1 MIKIGNILK
10 RSWHIL
16 WNYRV
21 LWIFGILLA
30 LTTGGRGGGN
40 GGGNSSNRPQSTGN
54 GFEGFQGFHGT
65 LPPDAP
71 APLREL
77 VDWFTQNV
85 VPMFEHPEQY
95 IGTFV
100 TIGLV
105 LLLICVIVS
114 LLAAMVRYPSE
125 TAAIRM
131 VDEYETTG
139 NKVGFREGWKLGWN
153 RRAFRLWVIDLI
165 LSIPVMLFVLLLL
178 GAGLIVYASVSTT
191 FQVTNV
197 AGVVAAIGLA
207 FLSLFIMI
215 IAAIFLGLVRNFFSR
230 AAAIEGL
237 GVKDSLRQGWTMFKR
252 NWKSAGLMW
261 LVMVGIGI
269 VVGIATMII
278 FFLLIPAYLILLLPA
293 GLVAALPGLIAYAIS
308 SIFTGSPLTWIIAL
322 LVAIPFFFT
331 VLFAPL
337 FLVDGWYKIYES
349 NVWTLTYREI
359 KAMELTDAK
368 NIMDVEVETPQS

>member
-331 VLFAPL
+331 VLSAPL

>member
-30 LTTGGRGGGN
+30 LTTGSRGSGN
-40 GGGNSSNRPQSTGN
+40 GGSSSSNRPQTTGN

-71 APLREL
+71 APMRE
-77 VDWFTQNV
+77 VFQWFTQNV

-105 LLLICVIVS
+105 LLLICLVFGLLTS
-114 LLAAMVRYPSE
+114 LVRYPSE
-125 TAAIRM
+125 TAVIRM
-131 VDEYETTG
+131 VDDYETTG
-139 NKVGFREGWKLGWN
+139 TKVSFREGWKLGWN

-230 AAAIEGL
+230 VAAIEGL
-237 GVKDSLRQGWTMFKR
+237 GVKDSLRQGWDMFKR

-269 VVGIATMII
+269 VFGIAAMII
-278 FFLLIPAYLILLLPA
+278 FFLLIPAYLIMLLPA

-308 SIFTGSPLTWIIAL
+308 SIFTGSPVTWIIAL
-322 LVAIPFFFT
+322 VVAVPFFFT

-359 KAMELTDAK
+359 KALGNPAAPVTP
-368 NIMDVEVETPQS
+368 VEAAQ